1 MKRYLY
7 IFAFLISFF
16 SLAQTEVKISSDT
29 NQVFIGDIINVNIQV
44 HSAEQI
50 LWPDIEEVISP
61 LEIQNSSSIDSSV
74 VKSRNIYSQ
83 DIAVQQF
90 DSGHFVLPQL
100 PFLNLK
106 GDTFYSDSLNFSFLS
121 VPLDTK
127 NAVFD
132 IKAPKNVPF
141 IFAEAKPYIYGF
153 VGFICLSLLVY
164 YLIRRFKKNDT
175 AIEEVVELIP
185 CEIEAINALK
195 GLESQSLCEK
205 GLVKDHYVQL
215 TTILR
220 RYFDREYE
228 IDTLEST
235 TDETIEALTILK
247 LDAKLVSCISEL
259 LTKADYVKFAK
270 SKPDTK
276 TNNAFM
282 RKSYSIVEEC
292 HKLKE
297 EVRDV

>member
-7 IFAFLISFF
+7 IFVLLISFF

-29 NQVFIGDIINVNIQV
+29 NQVYIGDIINVNIQV
-44 HSAEQI
+44 LSTEQI
-50 LWPDIEEVISP
+50 LWPDIKEVIST

-74 VKSRNIYSQ
+74 VKSRNMYSQ
-83 DIAVQQF
+83 DIAIQQF
-90 DSGHFVLPQL
+90 DTGNYVLPQL
-100 PFLNLK
+100 PFMNFK
-106 GDTFYSDSLNFSFLS
+106 GDTFYSDSLFFSFLA
-121 VPLDTK
+121 VPLDTT
-127 NAVFD
+127 NAIFD
-132 IKAPKNVPF
+132 IKSPKKVPF
-141 IFAEAKPYIYGF
+141 NFAEAKPYIYGLF
-153 VGFICLSLLVY
+153 GFILLSLLVY
-164 YLIRRFKKNDT
+164 YLIRRFKKKDT
-175 AIEEVVELIP
+175 DIEEVVELIP

-195 GLESQSLCEK
+195 NLESQSLCEK
-205 GLVKDHYVQL
+205 GFVKDHYVQL

-220 RYFDREYE
+220 RYFDREYD

-235 TDETIEALTILK
+235 TDETVEALTMLK

-282 RKSYSIVEEC
+282 RKSYSIVEDC

-297 EVRDV
+297 EVQDV